1 MKKITFTLFLIGSL
15 FITMLTLNAI
25 SFLSSLRTPPVGLN
39 IDQLLHGQ
47 FLQLLALKEYWANF
61 PNLPAL
67 SMLFLP
73 NALIL
78 MLLLIGSVIYY
89 IGYRQQAQPQITSAA
104 LLLTAMIPYG
114 FGQLVLL
121 GNGKLENAGVWL
133 AFMLTGIFYAASACA
148 LFSAYQI
155 LKDRKPILAR
165 DSS

>member
-1 MKKITFTLFLIGSL
+1 MKKVTFTLFLIGSI
-15 FITMLTLNAI
+15 FITMLTLNAV
-25 SFLSSLRTPPVGLN
+25 SFLSNLRTPPAGLN
-39 IDQLLHGQ
+39 ISQLLHGQ

-73 NALIL
+73 NALIV

-89 IGYRQQAQPQITSAA
+89 LEYRQQAQPQITGAA

-114 FGQLVLL
+114 IGQLVLL

-133 AFMLTGIFYAASACA
+133 AFMLTGVFYAALSCA

-155 LKDRKPILAR
+155 LKNRKPVLAKN
-165 DSS
+165 